1 MLRQDHSLSIL
12 KGLFDLQCETDESGA
27 PIVFADTDDYNYIS
41 KPILFPCPETEGLPV
56 ISVKTDHTGIYPFTT
71 DEINKIKKNL
81 GNFKEADYI
90 IEWNSVRNLCACKII
105 DGYAYLGNANVSNES
120 GKPEVSGKYAG
131 YDASLPF
138 FIKAKEDFTGMTLYI
153 NPKKDE
159 ESSDWQNNN
168 IGINYRK
175 PMNIYMG
182 LFVTMPKGDEHI
194 CRRYLEPGRLVDIKD
209 PETGESTGQ
218 QEYKLWD
225 EYLRVRIDQKSRFD
239 KKVELLRRAT
249 TDLETGISSV
259 TNQDMFL
266 FPEAVGLTE
275 EEQPDDKLAG
285 WGTLAGFG
293 LFYKESS
300 PPNPDERTDD
310 DVPFLWGTIT
320 DDKKSPITIER
331 YQVPVIRKDGL
342 KVSIQ

>member
-1 MLRQDHSLSIL
+1 MLRQDHSLAIL
-12 KGLFDLQCETDESGA
+12 KGLFDLQCETDETGA
-27 PIVFADTDDYNYIS
+27 PIVFTETDDYSYLS
-41 KPILFPCPETEGLPV
+41 KPILFPCPETEGLDLV
-56 ISVKTDHTGIYPFTT
+56 NITTSSTGIYTFTT
-71 DEINKIKKNL
+71 EHINTLKSNL
-81 GNFKEADYI
+81 TNFKEADYI
-90 IEWNSVRNLCACKII
+90 VEWNGVRNLCTCKII
-105 DGYAYLGNANVSNES
+105 EGYAYLGNANVSNES
-120 GKPEVSGKYAG
+120 RKNEVSGKYAG

-138 FIKAKEDFTGMTLYI
+138 FIKAKEDFSEMKLYI
-153 NPKKDE
+153 KPKKDE
-159 ESSDWQNNN
+159 ESSDWQKNI

-182 LFVTMPKGDEHI
+182 LFTTMPEGDEHV
-194 CRRYLEPGRLVDIKD
+194 CRRYLEPGRLVDKKD
-209 PETGESTGQ
+209 PETGEPTGEK
-218 QEYKLWD
+218 EYKLWD

-249 TDLETGISSV
+249 TDLTTGISSV

-275 EEQPDDKLAG
+275 QEEPNDELAG
-285 WGTLAGFG
+285 WGTIAGFG

-300 PPNPDERTDD
+300 PTNPDERTDE

-320 DDKKSPITIER
+320 DGKNPVTIER